1 MLGARL
7 STGGL
12 ARASMRWRASSPR
25 PSTSS
30 VLPRRASAAAV
41 SRRALES
48 HAVGVCVSPRPREH
62 RGSRVLR
69 ATRAVSS
76 SASSEAPSES
86 YLEAAS
92 RPSRFEESSW
102 GDPEAVEVLLQAMRI
117 QWSHGYPDT
126 PRGYDRLTHGFHE
139 YPAGMQAAAAD
150 RCLDCLPG
158 TSLLDPFCG
167 SGTSLV
173 VGMTRGYEGFG
184 VDVSPLAAFVAAH
197 RAWRPSRGEETLD
210 AMREIARV
218 ATDAAAVEKAA
229 ARLMREEEAERRKG
243 DEEEEKERGG
253 DDAAA
258 SRRGGGAGA
267 VPRDWRP
274 VRSALSACLSG
285 LEDEDAT
292 TATATHPLVAAAE
305 PGVPGALRFC
315 LSVALQRS
323 QKSRG
328 KRRPYKRQRKKN
340 AALSANDAP
349 TSLTPAQL
357 EAAVK
362 FRDVVDEYCGR
373 VSALLRAVDPETPRA
388 TIFNTDVRDVRLDKK
403 VDAVLTSPPYPGVY
417 DYLSFAR
424 KVRAGSGNA
433 TTISRPSVGTPPTE
447 PLIVEASDSTANA
460 EVLDGSSIVPGSEG
474 YFRVAVPED
483 RAWPKAWTTG
493 EIGARKT
500 LRGDPHAFKAV
511 WQAEQ
516 QAWLAVVAASL
527 KPGGRAAVMVGD
539 GANIDT
545 RASVLAA
552 GEACGLVGVA
562 TVTMA
567 LTHEMEDGRVW
578 NAARKEHLVLLT
590 KPE

>member
-1 MLGARL
+1 
-7 STGGL
+7 
-12 ARASMRWRASSPR
+12 
-25 PSTSS
+25 
-30 VLPRRASAAAV
+30 
-41 SRRALES
+41 
-48 HAVGVCVSPRPREH
+48 
-62 RGSRVLR
+62 
-69 ATRAVSS
+69 
-76 SASSEAPSES
+76 
-86 YLEAAS
+86 
-92 RPSRFEESSW
+92 
-102 GDPEAVEVLLQAMRI
+102 VEVLLQAMRI

-229 ARLMREEEAERRKG
+229 ARLMREEEAERRKE

-474 YFRVAVPED
+474 VLPRGGSRGPRVAQSVDDGRD
-483 RAWPKAWTTG
+483 RRAQDASRRPARVQGGVAGGTTG
-493 EIGARKT
+493 VAR
-500 LRGDPHAFKAV
+500 RGGGVSEAGRPRGGDGGRRRQHRHARERVGGGRGVRLGGRRHGHHGVDARD
-511 WQAEQ
+511 
-516 QAWLAVVAASL
+516 
-527 KPGGRAAVMVGD
+527 GGRARVERRQE
-539 GANIDT
+539 GAPG
-545 RASVLAA
+545 AA
-552 GEACGLVGVA
+552 DEA
-562 TVTMA
+562 
-567 LTHEMEDGRVW
+567 RVV
-578 NAARKEHLVLLT
+578 EC
-590 KPE
+590 